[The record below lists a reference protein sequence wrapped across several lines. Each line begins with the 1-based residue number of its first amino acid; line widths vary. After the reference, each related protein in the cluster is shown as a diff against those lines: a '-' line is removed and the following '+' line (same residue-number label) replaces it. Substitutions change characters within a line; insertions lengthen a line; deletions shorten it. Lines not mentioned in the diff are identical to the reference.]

1 MKIGDEVYV
10 LDTWRGEKYRVN
22 KATVCNIRSFT
33 YSAIRLVDVRF
44 PCGGTGLYVIGSS
57 AYETR
62 EEAENAMKMHTGGG
76 ETHANTR
83 KRRFDAPKDENE
95 ARKRVL
101 DALGGE

>member
-22 KATVCNIRSFT
+22 KATVCNIQTFT
-33 YSAIRLVDVRF
+33 YSAIRLAEVRF
-44 PCGGTGLYVIGSS
+44 LCGGTGLYVIGAG
-57 AYETR
+57 AYDTR
-62 EEAENAMKMHTGGG
+62 EEAENALKRHKCGG

-83 KRRFDAPKDENE
+83 KTHAVKPQDENE

-101 DALGGE
+101 DALEGE

>member
-62 EEAENAMKMHTGGG
+62 EEAENALKTQTRGG
-76 ETHANTR
+76 ETHANARETHAG
-83 KRRFDAPKDENE
+83 KPQDENE

-101 DALGGE
+101 DALGGD